1 LSPKLSFQ
9 ASARCSALLPAAGG
23 AKFSTGTDTNTYLN
37 IIFLINIFSSTDS
50 KSTDFDN
57 KSSLSMIYQV
67 LGQNSL

>member
-9 ASARCSALLPAAGG
+9 ASARCSALLPAGG